1 MNNTGLHTFLT
12 QKTSMKTFISILLIF
27 SFYTLRGNNNQTI
40 NGHLT
45 DSEKNN
51 LIAATVRCFVDDST
65 FVKGT
70 TTNSKGEFK
79 LEISQTDNA
88 HRLVFSYVG
97 YKELVINIQ
106 PTKESIVRLGDIVM
120 KKDAVQIHEVTVL
133 AENQVRTEDKLM
145 VYPTKEELRHAYDG
159 YSALDAL
166 MVPGLNVNTFDHSI
180 NYMNQTVLLC
190 IDGREATQDEVR
202 DLNAKYIKRV
212 DLYPMGKPEFP
223 QAGTVID
230 YIMKER
236 DYAGTAAFN
245 ANHHLTRLEGG
256 GRISTQYFQ
265 GKSEL
270 AISASGGYN
279 NYRWEDEGYMTNTY
293 NFPDETVVRTLK
305 SLPSDNDAHKLNG
318 YVNYIYRDKVQDFY
332 ASLRMNHS
340 DSEEDDWN
348 SLQYNND
355 PTLLTMQEYQQMKKL
370 NPGLKLRYTRT
381 LPHSQRLRA
390 ELYGSYGNNDY
401 NRWYEHR
408 EDGTVQ
414 DAYQNSTAE
423 ESYYGNGKVN
433 YTKTFKNK
441 SSLNID
447 LSQDFTHTDNLNLR
461 GENTYDISLN
471 KSNTRLNATY
481 NHRIKNRFNLQV
493 RLASHLS
500 YVKTGGNEMTNF
512 FITPSVRFSYMY
524 KDHSF
529 EFQGQATS
537 KEVSNGNRTGDEYRN
552 NEYEITQG
560 NPNLKDYMNYHFSL
574 FHTWNINKNF
584 TWLCFAEFDLNTNYI
599 YKTCGYDTSHSSII
613 WKVQNSETNWKQ
625 HYEAALQWNII
636 PNRLFV
642 RTGLLYNYSKVN
654 VWKTIY
660 HHGLYAMGGIVYQHK
675 GFRALISTLT
685 APESIDSQ
693 TGKIYHGPTTLKFNA
708 SYSIDNWNFGFAYY
722 NPYKAKGRGE
732 IDLGIFQQHTASR
745 KFRISDNYGSI
756 SVSYRFNYGKKKH
769 KFDNTEVIDVNQ
781 TTISK

>member
-1 MNNTGLHTFLT
+1 MKNVKVLSLFLLFFLQVLGQKNT
-12 QKTSMKTFISILLIF
+12 IV
-27 SFYTLRGNNNQTI
+27 
-40 NGHLT
+40 GHLT
-45 DSEKNN
+45 DNEKNN

-159 YSALDAL
+159 YSALDVL

-265 GKSEL
+265 GKSEF
-270 AISASGGYN
+270 AISASGAYN

-305 SLPSDNDAHKLNG
+305 SLPSDDDAHKLNG
-318 YVNYIYRDKVQDFY
+318 YVNYIYRDKVQDFH

-348 SLQYNND
+348 SLQYNNYS
-355 PTLLTMQEYQQMKKL
+355 TLLTMQEYQQMKKL

-381 LPHSQRLRA
+381 FPHSQRLRA

-401 NRWYEHR
+401 NRWYEYR
-408 EDGTVQ
+408 EDGIVK

-461 GENTYDISLN
+461 GENIYNISLN
-471 KSNTRLNATY
+471 KSNTRLNTTY
-481 NHRIKNRFNLQV
+481 NYRIKNRFNLQA
-493 RLASHLS
+493 RLAGHLS
-500 YVKTGGNEMTNF
+500 YVKTGSNEVKNLF
-512 FITPSVRFSYMY
+512 FIPSIRFSYMY
-524 KDHSF
+524 KNHSWNL
-529 EFQGQATS
+529 QGQATS
-537 KEVSNGNRTGDEYRN
+537 VEVNNANRTGDIYRS
-552 NEYEITQG
+552 NEFEIIQG
-560 NPNLKDYMNYHFSL
+560 NPSLKDYMNYHFI
-574 FHTWNINKNF
+574 FTHTWNINKSL
-584 TWLCFAEFDLNTNYI
+584 TWMCLAQFDINSNYI
-599 YKTCGYDTSHSSII
+599 YKSCHYDDNYNSLI
-613 WKVQNSETNWKQ
+613 WTVKNSGINWGQ
-625 HYEAALQWNII
+625 HYEAAIQWNIF
-636 PNRLFV
+636 PRRLFIRV
-642 RTGLLYNYSKVN
+642 GALYNYTKVN

-660 HHGLYAMGGIVYQHK
+660 HHGLYATGAIVYQHD
-675 GFRALISTLT
+675 GLRALASLLT
-685 APESIDSQ
+685 APESIDPQ
-693 TGKIYHGPTTLKFNA
+693 TGVRMYAPTNLLLKL
-708 SYSIDNWNFGFAYY
+708 SYNIDNWNIGITYS
-722 NPYKAKGRGE
+722 NPYKAEGRE
-732 IDLGIFQQHTASR
+732 RLDLEGFQHYCISR
-745 KFRISDNYGSI
+745 RSYLTDNYGMF

-769 KFDNTEVIDVNQ
+769 KFDETEVIDVNQ

>member
-1 MNNTGLHTFLT
+1 MRMIKFNLMGILL
-12 QKTSMKTFISILLIF
+12 MISIQT
-27 SFYTLRGNNNQTI
+27 SAQTLEYI
-40 NGHLT
+40 GHLT
-45 DSEKNN
+45 DNEKNN
-51 LIAATVRCFVDDST
+51 IISATVRCFVDDST

-70 TTNSKGEFK
+70 TTNSKGEFE
-79 LEISQTDNA
+79 LEIPQTDNA

-166 MVPGLNVNTFDHSI
+166 MLPGLNVNTFNHSI
-180 NYMNQTVLLC
+180 NYMSQTVLLC

-245 ANHHLTRLEGG
+245 ANHHLTRLEGD

-265 GKSEL
+265 GKSEF
-270 AISASGGYN
+270 AVSASGGYN

-305 SLPSDNDAHKLNG
+305 SLPSDDDAHILNG

-348 SLQYNND
+348 SLQYNNN

-370 NPGLKLRYTRT
+370 NPGLKLQYTRT
-381 LPHSQRLRA
+381 FPNNQRLRT

-408 EDGTVQ
+408 EDGTVT

-461 GENTYDISLN
+461 GENTYNISLN

-481 NHRIKNRFNLQV
+481 NHRIKNRFNLQA

-500 YVKTGGNEMTNF
+500 YVKTGGNEVTNLF
-512 FITPSVRFSYMY
+512 FIPSIRFSYMY
-524 KDHSF
+524 KNHTIN
-529 EFQGQATS
+529 FQGEARS
-537 KEVSNGNRTGDEYRN
+537 MEVSNSNRTGDEYRN

-560 NPNLKDYMNYHFSL
+560 NPQLKDYMNYSATISHN
-574 FHTWNINKNF
+574 WNINKYF
-584 TWLCFAEFDLNTNYI
+584 TGLWYAQFNLNSNYI
-599 YKTCGYDTSHSSII
+599 YKTCTYDASRNFFV
-613 WKVQNSETNWKQ
+613 WKVRNSGTNWLQ
-625 HYEAALQWNII
+625 HYEAAIQYNIL
-636 PNRLFV
+636 PKRLFISV
-642 RTGLLYNYSKVN
+642 GALYNYTKVN

-660 HHGLYAMGGIVYQHK
+660 HHGLYATGAIVYQHN
-675 GFRALISTLT
+675 GLRALASLLT
-685 APESIDSQ
+685 APESIDQQ
-693 TGKIYHGPTTLKFNA
+693 TGVRMYAPTNLLLKL
-708 SYSIDNWNFGFAYY
+708 SYNIDNWNIGITYS
-722 NPYKAKGRGE
+722 NPYKAEGRE
-732 IDLGIFQQHTASR
+732 RLYLEEFQHYCISR
-745 KFRISDNYGSI
+745 RSYLSDNYGMF

-769 KFDNTEVIDVNQ
+769 KFDETEVIDVNQ